1 MTEPLKL
8 VIFDVDGTLIDSQDH
23 ILAAMNHAFAA
34 VGHDAP
40 ARREV
45 LSIVGLSLPEAIAR
59 LAPQFDP
66 ALQDA
71 IVTAYKQSFNT
82 QRLASHPPL
91 FPGARQAL
99 DDLAGR
105 DDVLLGVATG
115 KSRRGLDH
123 ILAVYGLEGYF
134 FTRQV
139 ADDHPSKPNP
149 SMILAALAETGIA
162 PARAIM
168 VGDTT
173 FDIDMGRAAAVRT
186 LGVTWGYHPEAALRA
201 AGPDALIGDYTQI
214 GPTLEHLWRLA

>member
-1 MTEPLKL
+1 MC
-8 VIFDVDGTLIDSQDH
+8 IRD
-23 ILAAMNHAFAA
+23 
-34 VGHDAP
+34 
-40 ARREV
+40 RREV

-71 IVTAYKQSFNT
+71 IVSAYKQSFNT

-105 DDVLLGVATG
+105 EDVLLGVATG

-168 VGDTT
+168 VGDPT

-186 LGVTWGYHPEAALRA
+186 LGVTWGYHPEACL
-201 AGPDALIGDYTQI
+201 LYTS
-214 GPTLEHLWRLA
+214 L

>member
-34 VGHDAP
+34 VGHHAP

-91 FPGARQAL
+91 FPGARPP
-99 DDLAGR
+99 
-105 DDVLLGVATG
+105 
-115 KSRRGLDH
+115 K
-123 ILAVYGLEGYF
+123 
-134 FTRQV
+134 
-139 ADDHPSKPNP
+139 
-149 SMILAALAETGIA
+149 
-162 PARAIM
+162 AR
-168 VGDTT
+168 
-173 FDIDMGRAAAVRT
+173 
-186 LGVTWGYHPEAALRA
+186 
-201 AGPDALIGDYTQI
+201 
-214 GPTLEHLWRLA
+214 